1 MIPKQ
6 QIYDRL
12 MGCLYGQA
20 IGDALGLGAEGQYA
34 DSMAKIYPNK
44 LQRYDEI
51 IPFAH
56 VRYWRPA
63 EFTDDTD
70 QMLCILNAL
79 MSDYCINPITI
90 AKNIRYWYETDGIG
104 CGALTYNVINAP
116 EWIEKPIE
124 KSQAVWELT
133 DKQSAPNG
141 GLMRT
146 SVVGLW
152 NENVIENAEVACK
165 VTHYDPRCV
174 GSCVIASEIINNLVW
189 HNREMSYV
197 EIIEIA
203 NCYDNRIAEW
213 VTLAKESCNIRALE
227 LDEEKSMGYTLRTL
241 AAALWTYWHSKDFT
255 SGLIDVVNEG
265 GDADTNAS
273 IACAI
278 LGAKYGFSTIP
289 SHYIEKMYKTDEYR
303 TICEQFTNLCLS
315 KFHNNNELI

>member
-1 MIPKQ
+1 MKSKE
-6 QIYDRL
+6 QIYDRI

-34 DSMAKIYPNK
+34 DGMAKMYPNK

-56 VRYWRPA
+56 VKRWHPA
-63 EFTDDTD
+63 EYTDDTD

-79 MSDYCINPITI
+79 MSDNGINPITL
-90 AKNIRYWYETDGIG
+90 AKNILNWYETDGMG
-104 CGALTYNVINAP
+104 CGALTHKIIHAP
-116 EWIEKPIE
+116 GWIEDPIAIS
-124 KSQAVWELT
+124 KIGWELT
-133 DKQSAPNG
+133 NKNSAPNG

-152 NENVIENAEVACK
+152 NDNVIENAEMACK

-174 GSCVIASEIINNLVW
+174 GSCVIASAIINNLVW
-189 HNREMSYV
+189 HNKELSYD

-203 NCYDNRIAEW
+203 NRYDSRIAEW
-213 VTLAKESCNIRALE
+213 VTLAKESNDIRALN
-227 LDEEKSMGYTLRTL
+227 LDEENSMGYTLRTL
-241 AAALWTYWHSKDFT
+241 AAALWAYWHSPDFT

-278 LGAKYGFSTIP
+278 LGAKYGFSSIP
-289 SHYIEKMYKTDEYR
+289 SHYIEKMYQTNEYR
-303 TICEQFTNLCLS
+303 TTCEQFTNLCIS
-315 KFHNNNELI
+315 KFFNINLT

>member
-1 MIPKQ
+1 MMTKE
-6 QIYDRL
+6 QIYDRM

-20 IGDALGLGAEGQYA
+20 IGDALGLGGEGQYA
-34 DSMAKIYPNK
+34 DGMKRMYPNK

-56 VRYWRPA
+56 VRLWKPG

-79 MSDYCINPITI
+79 LSDNCINPNTL
-90 AKNIRYWYETDGIG
+90 AKNILNWYETDGMG
-104 CGALTYNVINAP
+104 CGALTSKIIHAP
-116 EWIEKPIE
+116 GWLEAPIE
-124 KSQAVWELT
+124 TSKIVWELT
-133 DKQSAPNG
+133 HKNSAPNG

-152 NENVIENAEVACK
+152 NEYVIENAEKACM

-174 GSCVIASEIINNLVW
+174 GSCVIASLIINNLVW
-189 HNREMSYV
+189 NNKELGYD

-203 NCYDNRIAEW
+203 NQYDSRIAEW
-213 VTLAKESCNIRALE
+213 VTLAKESNDISE
-227 LDEEKSMGYTLRTL
+227 LYLDDETSMGYTLRTL
-241 AAALWTYWHSKDFT
+241 AAALWAYWHSPNFT

-265 GDADTNAS
+265 GDADTNAA

-278 LGAKYGFSTIP
+278 LGAKFGLCTIP
-289 SHYIEKMYKTDEYR
+289 SHYIDNMYNTNEYR
-303 TICEQFTNLCLS
+303 NKCEQFANHCIT
-315 KFHNNNELI
+315 KFYNN

>member
-1 MIPKQ
+1 MTSKE
-6 QIYDRL
+6 QIYDRM

-34 DSMAKIYPNK
+34 DGMAKMYPNK

-56 VRYWRPA
+56 VRRWHPA
-63 EFTDDTD
+63 EYTDDTD

-79 MSDYCINPITI
+79 MSDNGINPVTL
-90 AKNIRYWYETDGIG
+90 AKNILNWYETDGMG
-104 CGALTYNVINAP
+104 CGALTHKIINAP
-116 EWIEKPIE
+116 GWLEDPIAISE
-124 KSQAVWELT
+124 IGWELT
-133 DKQSAPNG
+133 NKNSAPNG

-152 NENVIENAEVACK
+152 NDNVIENAEMACK

-174 GSCVIASEIINNLVW
+174 GSCVIASAIINNLVW
-189 HNREMSYV
+189 HNKELDYD

-203 NCYDNRIAEW
+203 NRYDSRIAEW
-213 VTLAKESCNIRALE
+213 VTLAKESNDIRALE
-227 LDEEKSMGYTLRTL
+227 LDEENSMGYTLRTL
-241 AAALWTYWHSKDFT
+241 AAALWAYWHSPDFT

-273 IACAI
+273 IASAI
-278 LGAKYGFSTIP
+278 LGAKYGFSSIP
-289 SHYIEKMYKTDEYR
+289 SHYVEKMYKTDEYR
-303 TICEQFTNLCLS
+303 TTCEQFTKLCIS
-315 KFHNNNELI
+315 KFFNINLT